1 MRVREIK
8 FNDIDE
14 VWELLNQ
21 LKFVETSLV
30 DKEKAWKNFNGEGFV
45 VESANKIIGFG
56 SLIVERKIRGYNSA
70 QIEDVVIDEE
80 FRGIGVGE
88 LLIRKMVDKAWEM
101 RCYRISLFCKE
112 ELISFY
118 TKNGFKVNNVVM
130 KQWME

>member
-56 SLIVERKIRGYNSA
+56 SLIVERKIRGYN
-70 QIEDVVIDEE
+70 
-80 FRGIGVGE
+80 
-88 LLIRKMVDKAWEM
+88 
-101 RCYRISLFCKE
+101 
-112 ELISFY
+112 
-118 TKNGFKVNNVVM
+118 
-130 KQWME
+130 